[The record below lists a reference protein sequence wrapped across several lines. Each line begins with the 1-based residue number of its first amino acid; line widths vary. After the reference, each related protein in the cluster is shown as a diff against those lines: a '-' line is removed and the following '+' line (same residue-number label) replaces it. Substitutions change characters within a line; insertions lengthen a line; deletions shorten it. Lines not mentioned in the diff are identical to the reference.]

1 MHAHIDTNTNTHTH
15 TRSLSLSR
23 ALPLMLSCVCVPS
36 DNHDKFSPSKSSTY
50 RYDGKPLEIH
60 YLTGSMTGVLACDTV
75 TVRN

>member
-1 MHAHIDTNTNTHTH
+1 
-15 TRSLSLSR
+15 
-23 ALPLMLSCVCVPS
+23 MLSCVCVPS

-50 RYDGKPLEIH
+50 RYDGKPLEIR